1 MPRRARLVLP
11 GIPLHITQRG
21 NNRLPC
27 FFEEADYRYY
37 LDLLENSAAA
47 TRCEIHAFV
56 LMTNHIHLLITP
68 RDPTGAAAL
77 MKTLGERYVRYVNRR
92 HERSGTLWEGRYRSS
107 PVDSNRYLLTC
118 YRYIE
123 LNPVRANMVA
133 RPDDY
138 RWSSHR
144 ANAYGIKNSLLI
156 PHALYD
162 ALGVDAAA
170 RRQAYRLL
178 FETNLSDEELGRVRL
193 ASCGNRALGNDE
205 FIANIQIQLGG
216 NATTKPHGRPSKS

>member
-27 FFEEADYRYY
+27 FFLEADYRYY
-37 LDLLENSAAA
+37 LGLLNSSSAASQ
-47 TRCEIHAFV
+47 CEVHAFV
-56 LMTNHIHLLITP
+56 LMTNHVHLLVTP
-68 RDPTGAAAL
+68 HDPAGPAAL
-77 MKTLGERYVRYVNRR
+77 MKSLGERYVQYVNRR

-107 PVDSNRYLLTC
+107 PVDSDRYLLTC

-138 RWSSHR
+138 RWSSNR
-144 ANAYGIKNSLLI
+144 ANAYGIRSSVI
-156 PHALYD
+156 TPHPLYQ
-162 ALGVDAAA
+162 ALGANATD
-170 RRQAYRLL
+170 RQQAYRGL
-178 FETNLSDEELGRVRL
+178 FEGGLAENEVNRIRIANRGNGALGSHAFIARVEDELGRE
-193 ASCGNRALGNDE
+193 ASARRRGR
-205 FIANIQIQLGG
+205 
-216 NATTKPHGRPSKS
+216 RPS